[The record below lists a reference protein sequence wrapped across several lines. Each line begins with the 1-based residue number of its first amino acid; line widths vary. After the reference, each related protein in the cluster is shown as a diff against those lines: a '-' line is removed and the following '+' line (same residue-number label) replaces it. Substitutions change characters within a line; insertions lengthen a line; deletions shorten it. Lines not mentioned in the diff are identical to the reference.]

1 MLTCPRCHTTDA
13 LGSVAFSPVKN
24 DMIGNIKVRGGAL
37 ALSIMLATAMDIRA
51 DMANLG
57 TTENP

>member
-1 MLTCPRCHTTDA
+1 
-13 LGSVAFSPVKN
+13 
-24 DMIGNIKVRGGAL
+24 MIGNIKVRGGAL

-51 DMANLG
+51 DMENLG

>member
-1 MLTCPRCHTTDA
+1 
-13 LGSVAFSPVKN
+13 
-24 DMIGNIKVRGGAL
+24 MIGNIKVRGGAL